1 MRRPIG
7 CLTAAG
13 RTTRPP
19 SAAASIEVCKKGTRT
34 GESDSCSG
42 ALRLRMAMSA
52 GGVSLRNNV
61 ASAVVNIAAVFRSD
75 FVYIP
80 ACWPVEFVRTG
91 VQNIVGFIC
100 GLRCGLSAGTG
111 SVSRRDAVVL
121 CTLLCLR
128 WCCRRLGRFGNRR
141 VCRLRRRRRLWSR
154 SRFRRCSRSRRCFG
168 SDFGD
173 RVGKLDVPRPFLH
186 TRDSDDGAEN
196 DPESRQRQIL
206 AVLLSFFMLSVFKNQ
221 MDKEIGQTAIA
232 MIQNKTGYVVLNE
245 VMLGE
250 LFVGALLVGG
260 FCAPAVCC
268 ACCFA
273 EAA

>member
-1 MRRPIG
+1 MRR
-7 CLTAAG
+7 
-13 RTTRPP
+13 
-19 SAAASIEVCKKGTRT
+19 CKKSTRT

-91 VQNIVGFIC
+91 VQNIVGLIC

-141 VCRLRRRRRLWSR
+141 VCRLRRRRRLWGR

-173 RVGKLDVPRPFLH
+173 RVGKPDASRFFLH

-196 DPESRQRQIL
+196 DPESRQQADPCCL
-206 AVLLSFFMLSVFKNQ
+206 VELF
-221 MDKEIGQTAIA
+221 
-232 MIQNKTGYVVLNE
+232 YVVGLQKPDGQGNRPNGDCNDPE
-245 VMLGE
+245 QNWICGFE
-250 LFVGALLVGG
+250 RSDVG
-260 FCAPAVCC
+260 
-268 ACCFA
+268 
-273 EAA
+273 

>member
-1 MRRPIG
+1 
-7 CLTAAG
+7 
-13 RTTRPP
+13 
-19 SAAASIEVCKKGTRT
+19 
-34 GESDSCSG
+34 
-42 ALRLRMAMSA
+42 MSA

-91 VQNIVGFIC
+91 VQNIVGLIC

-128 WCCRRLGRFGNRR
+128 WYCRRLGRFGNRR
-141 VCRLRRRRRLWSR
+141 VCRLRRRRRLWGR

-173 RVGKLDVPRPFLH
+173 RVGKPDASRFFLH

-196 DPESRQRQIL
+196 DPESHQQADPCCL
-206 AVLLSFFMLSVFKNQ
+206 VELFYVAGLKNQ
-221 MDKEIGQTAIA
+221 MDKEIGQMAIA

-260 FCAPAVCC
+260 FCAPAVCGVCGFLDAAARPMVFFLNGFFLDVC
-268 ACCFA
+268 ALDSVV
-273 EAA
+273 